1 MANFLTSNDYSG
13 DPSRAQLLG
22 PDGMPFRK
30 DSPDAGFAVPHSI
43 HFASL
48 LSSGFRSYWHAQ
60 YDEAI
65 KHSREDA
72 IAMRNDAFLMALL
85 QERKLATASLR
96 WSIQVDDERDPM
108 QKAVQDGLTRI
119 VRRIPRFRRFIMYML
134 EAIWYGRYAS
144 QIKWGWARLK
154 MPSIKNPKQDE
165 DRRCLVI
172 KNHEPVNGDKIGHHW
187 DGTPY
192 LLVNPSYAINI
203 KNADIT
209 PSTAGG
215 LALYLRGSWRWRYCV
230 HTHEAVDADYFD
242 SNSADAVHGLGIRSV
257 LFWLDW
263 LRKEWLS
270 NVADWCERTG
280 LGIRLWYYQ
289 GNNPASKTAVEK
301 AARESNDRTNLF
313 IPRFQGG
320 QGQEGVE
327 LVDTSSTGADLLL
340 RLQQHIEEIQERYVI
355 GQSLTGGRGQGDS
368 LGGEGKA
375 KLAEETKDQIRNF
388 DAGNLGETLTTDI
401 LRLIQYWT
409 FTEPEARQVNAR
421 FVFNT
426 DDPDPEK
433 LLNAIKTYVID
444 LGGKVRAAMVDQALG
459 LEAPQEGDDVISIE
473 SIGKQKNAAAPQPPA
488 GMPGSP
494 GAPPAGGQDPMEAI
508 FGGKGKQPAKDE
520 KPEEDEGG
528 EDEEQDEPG
537 PGTDHVRRKGG
548 DDDDLDAG
556 IEDVMRRQRDG
567 APERFAKH
575 SFSSTQFNLT
585 GKTLR
590 DVQALADS
598 IRDEDLAEKGRESEI
613 HLTVKYGLH
622 TDDWQDV
629 EDVVRGF
636 GPVSVTLS
644 DTSIFAAHENESQ
657 RGGADFDVV
666 KIDVEGDRLRQLNRL
681 LADRLP
687 HTDSFPEYRPHVTLA
702 YVMPGEGQKYVGMS
716 DLRGTDCHFTTLVF
730 SNQDGAEKVI
740 SLLP

>member
-1 MANFLTSNDYSG
+1 MANFLTRNDYSG
-13 DPSRAQLLG
+13 DPSRAQILG

-30 DSPDAGFAVPHSI
+30 DAPDAGFAVPHSI

-72 IAMRNDAFLMALL
+72 IAMRNDAFLMSLL

-144 QIKWGWARLK
+144 QIKWGWERLK
-154 MPSIKNPKQDE
+154 MPSLKNSKTDE
-165 DRRCLVI
+165 DRRCLVV

-280 LGIRLWYYQ
+280 LGVRLWYYQ

-327 LVDTSSTGADLLL
+327 FVDTSSTGADLLL

-375 KLAEETKDQIRNF
+375 KLAKDTKNQIRNF
-388 DAGNLGETLTTDI
+388 DAGNLGETLTTDV

-409 FTEPEARQVNAR
+409 FTEPEARKVNAR

-488 GMPGSP
+488 GMPGAP
-494 GAPPAGGQDPMEAI
+494 GAPPPGGQDPMEAI

-520 KPEEDEGG
+520 EPEEDE
-528 EDEEQDEPG
+528 DEEGEEEQG
-537 PGTDHVRRKGG
+537 PGADHVRRKGDG
-548 DDDDLDAG
+548 DDDLDAG
-556 IEDVMRRQRDG
+556 IEDVMRHQRDG

-590 DVQALADS
+590 DVQALADTIS
-598 IRDEDLAEKGRESEI
+598 DEDLAEKGRESEI

-636 GPVSVTLS
+636 GPVSVTLG

-681 LADRLP
+681 LAERLP

-740 SLLP
+740 SLLPA